1 MTLIMGERSDQAI
14 SENSDEESGD
24 AFTDGDFE
32 DSDDETVIERRTSS
46 NTAHIPLN
54 ETVNADIKID
64 NTIDE
69 TDENVDKQLNGYKEV
84 LSSTYDEDEISL
96 NRSSASN
103 GDNSLEDFRRD
114 SMSDS
119 NGSIVGILGD
129 QQNHVCNLNQL
140 QLYMFSV

>member
-32 DSDDETVIERRTSS
+32 DSDDETVIERRASSKTS
-46 NTAHIPLN
+46 HIPLN

-64 NTIDE
+64 STIDE
-69 TDENVDKQLNGYKEV
+69 TDDIPENQMNGRKDK
-84 LSSTYDEDEISL
+84 LSSTDDEDAINL

-103 GDNSLEDFRRD
+103 GDNSLEDLHRD
-114 SMSDS
+114 SLSDS

-129 QQNHVCNLNQL
+129 QQNHVCNLN
-140 QLYMFSV
+140 

>member
-32 DSDDETVIERRTSS
+32 DSDDETVIERRASS

-69 TDENVDKQLNGYKEV
+69 TDENVDKQINGHKEI

-103 GDNSLEDFRRD
+103 GDNSLEDLRRD

-129 QQNHVCNLNQL
+129 QQNHVCNLN
-140 QLYMFSV
+140 Y